1 MYRIAGLVTVFL
13 TAALPAFADT
23 RCNEPYAP
31 EINVTPGTTMEEMQ
45 SMRSDTTSFVEA
57 SDVYQ
62 ACLRKAAEKIPSYV
76 PTAKKLIAQNQLQK
90 ERIGKA
96 YNAGV
101 AAQKLTSL
109 K

>member
-1 MYRIAGLVTVFL
+1 MYRIAGLVAVFL
-13 TAALPAFADT
+13 TAALPALADT

-31 EINVTPGTTMEEMQ
+31 EIDVTSGTTQEEMQ
-45 SMRSDTTSFVEA
+45 SMRSDTASFVEA

-62 ACLRKAAEKIPSYV
+62 ACLLKAAERVPSYA
-76 PTAKKLIAQNQLQK
+76 PTAKKLIQHNQILK

-101 AAQKLTSL
+101 TAHKVAL